1 MLEIFGLANADLG
14 DAFVFHGVAAMLVV
28 TYFGAYALRGLYF
41 ALLEQTRVP
50 YTVTGAAVGLIS
62 LIGYTPDIFVGP
74 IAGRLLDNY
83 PGVTGYQYFYLLLG
97 VVSVVGLVTAATI
110 SRGASRGVPAAVTP
124 S

>member
-1 MLEIFGLANADLG
+1 MPGDLDLLDASPVAPTIVYANLEITCLG
-14 DAFVFHGVAAMLVV
+14 V
-28 TYFGAYALRGLYF
+28 YALRGHYF

-50 YTVTGAAVGLIS
+50 HMVTGAAVGLIS
-62 LIGYTPDIFVGP
+62 LIGYTPEIIVGP

-97 VVSVVGLVTAATI
+97 VASVMGLVTAGTI
-110 SRGASRGVPAAVTP
+110 GRGVSRGVPAAVTP

>member
-1 MLEIFGLANADLG
+1 MLG
-14 DAFVFHGVAAMLVV
+14 DLDLLDASPAVPAIVYANLVITCLGV
-28 TYFGAYALRGLYF
+28 YALRNHYF

-50 YTVTGAAVGLIS
+50 HTVTAAAVGLIS
-62 LIGYTPDIFVGP
+62 LIGYTPDIIVGP

-97 VVSVVGLVTAATI
+97 VVSVIVLGTAGTI
-110 SRGASRGVPAAVTP
+110 GRGVSRGVPAVVTP